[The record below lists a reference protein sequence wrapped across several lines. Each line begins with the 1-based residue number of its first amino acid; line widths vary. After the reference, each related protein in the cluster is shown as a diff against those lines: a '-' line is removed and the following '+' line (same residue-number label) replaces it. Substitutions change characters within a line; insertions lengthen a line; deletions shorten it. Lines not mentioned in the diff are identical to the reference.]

1 MRGDGKRV
9 EGLFSYV
16 RLEER
21 IAADHPLRAIRDLV
35 EEVLDQMSGRF
46 AELYS
51 HTGRPS
57 IPPEQLLKATLL
69 QAFFTVRS
77 ERQLMEQI
85 DYNMLFRWFVGL
97 SMDDAVWDAST
108 FSKNRDR
115 LLEADVAQEF
125 LAKLLSLAQVKR
137 LLSSDHFSVDGTLID
152 AWASMKSF
160 VPKNGTTGGSGTP
173 PHDGKPGGRSG
184 SRNAERN
191 FRKEKRSNETHV
203 STTDPDARLFRKGNG
218 RESRLCFIGHT
229 LMENR
234 NGLAVQADVSHATGT
249 AERDTA
255 LLLIER
261 QNPRH
266 RITLAADKLFDV
278 ESFVTA
284 LRARNVTP
292 HIAIDGH
299 LSKHGVARKTSVD
312 GRTTR
317 HPGYA
322 ISLRIRK
329 RIEETFGWAKTVGGV
344 AKVKV
349 RSLAKVKAVFTFAI
363 AAYNLIRIPKLL
375 AAEV

>member
-1 MRGDGKRV
+1 MRGDERRS

-21 IAADHPLRAIRDLV
+21 IAADHPLRAIRALV
-35 EEVLDQMSGRF
+35 EEVLVAMSERF
-46 AELYS
+46 TELYS

-97 SMDDAVWDAST
+97 SMDDGVWDAST
-108 FSKNRDR
+108 FSKNRER
-115 LLEADVAQEF
+115 LLEADVAREF
-125 LAKLLSLAQVKR
+125 LATLIGLPQVR
-137 LLSSDHFSVDGTLID
+137 GLLSSDHFSVDGTLID

-160 VPKNGTTGGSGTP
+160 VPKDGSGKP
-173 PHDGKPGGRSG
+173 PSGGRNG
-184 SRNAERN
+184 ERD
-191 FRKEKRSNETHV
+191 FHKEKRSNETHA
-203 STTDPDARLFRKGNG
+203 SITDPDARLFRKGDG

-234 NGLAVQADVSHATGT
+234 NGLAVEADVSHATGT
-249 AERDTA
+249 AERDSA
-255 LLLIER
+255 LALIDR
-261 QNPRH
+261 YRWH
-266 RITLAADKLFDV
+266 GRRITLATDKLFDV
-278 ESFVTA
+278 EGFVA
-284 LRARNVTP
+284 GLRARKVTP
-292 HIAIDGH
+292 HIAIDGRI
-299 LSKHGVARKTSVD
+299 SKLGVIRKTSVD
-312 GRTTR
+312 GRTTH

-322 ISLRIRK
+322 ASLRIRK
-329 RIEETFGWAKTVGGV
+329 RIEEIFGWAKITGGG

-349 RSLAKVKAVFTFAI
+349 RGLAKVRAVFTFAI

-375 AAEV
+375 AAAG